1 MSGKHVEKHDAGRDA
16 TLKAQFTLSPPA
28 YQSDV
33 TSLKVTIHATAS
45 HSLKNR
51 LSPKPTYSHIHL
63 QRECV
68 GKRAYKCVNEITER
82 YSFFIVSQY

>member
-45 HSLKNR
+45 HSLKSR
-51 LSPKPTYSHIHL
+51 LSPKPTHSHTL
-63 QRECV
+63 
-68 GKRAYKCVNEITER
+68 TEGMCWQE
-82 YSFFIVSQY
+82 SL